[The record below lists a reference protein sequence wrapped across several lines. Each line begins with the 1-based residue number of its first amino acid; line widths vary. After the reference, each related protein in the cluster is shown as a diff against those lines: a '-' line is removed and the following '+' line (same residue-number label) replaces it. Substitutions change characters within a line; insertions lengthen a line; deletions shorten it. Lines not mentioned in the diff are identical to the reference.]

1 MKTLQIEFNADKI
14 QFLLT
19 LDGGGITTIIEV
31 NKNQA
36 EAIIKASNFKI
47 QPVERNTNKIYWF

>member
-1 MKTLQIEFNADKI
+1 MKTLQIEFNADKM

-19 LDGGGITTIIEV
+19 LDGGAITVIIEV

-36 EAIIKASNFKI
+36 EAIIKASGFKI
-47 QPVERNTNKIYWF
+47 QKSPKDDNKIYWY